1 MTVGEQRAAQMRR
14 DLVRVAALG
23 RTLNAVAALTAGEQ
37 RYTEP
42 VAAMMRTFHALET
55 RASRSAAAAGVY
67 LGDAAAPAALPTVTD
82 AGWELAEESLR
93 GPSTV
98 SVSAGLRRL
107 EEVEGRQRRGQAD
120 PGAEQTCA
128 DCGRLYSGLPPR
140 CDDCR
145 QARESRR
152 AADLEAIASRPKP
165 TTISEAWA
173 AISDEDAR
181 NTRHEMRQRGFD
193 R

>member
-1 MTVGEQRAAQMRR
+1 VNERRAAQIRH

-23 RTLNAVAALTAGEQ
+23 RTLNAVAAMTAGEQ

-42 VAAMMRTFHALET
+42 VAAMMRTFQALET

-67 LGDAAAPAALPTVTD
+67 LNDPAAPSARGTVSD
-82 AGWELAEESLR
+82 AMWELKEEALR

-98 SVSAGLRRL
+98 SVSDGLRRL
-107 EEVEGRQRRGQAD
+107 EALEDRQRRGQAD
-120 PGAEQTCA
+120 PGAEQTCVG
-128 DCGRLYSGLPPR
+128 CGRLYSGLPPR

-145 QARESRR
+145 QARETRR
-152 AADLEAIASRPKP
+152 AADIEAIANRPRP
-165 TTISEAWA
+165 TRIGDAWNELA
-173 AISDEDAR
+173 DEDAA
-181 NTRHEMRQRGFD
+181 NTKHELRRRGLS